1 MLIGAVSHFLWQM
14 RAKVI
19 TSSSQRWNLFSVSFS
34 MFYHGNI
41 KIWKAKFN
49 QHWESEIVPRV
60 EVKTCSH
67 SVWASAAS
75 TALSDGDE
83 GSGSSADPSRAGAP
97 SQRRLRLRFVTLLY
111 HSMEQLWLW
120 LIVDQTF
127 FFFFQ
132 MIKQGIRETGLPVG
146 FFLMNVG
153 SAKLQGTALSTEG
166 SSFTQGD
173 TPESEANPYNC
184 WCLWF

>member
-127 FFFFQ
+127 FFFPDD
-132 MIKQGIRETGLPVG
+132 KTRHSRDWLASGI
-146 FFLMNVG
+146 FLN
-153 SAKLQGTALSTEG
+153 E
-166 SSFTQGD
+166 
-173 TPESEANPYNC
+173 C
-184 WCLWF
+184 WFC